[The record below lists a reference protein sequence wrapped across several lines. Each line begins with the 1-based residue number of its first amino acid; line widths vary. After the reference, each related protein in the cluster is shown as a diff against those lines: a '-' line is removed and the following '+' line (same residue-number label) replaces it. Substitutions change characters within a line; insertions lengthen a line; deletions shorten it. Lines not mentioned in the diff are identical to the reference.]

1 MPRYSQTVVDH
12 FTNPRNAG
20 ELDTPDVRAFIGNP
34 VCGDQIMLTARI
46 ADEAV
51 AEIRFRAHGCAASLA
66 TASVITEA
74 ALGAKLADIEA
85 WDDERVEALLGGL
98 APDQRHVAALG
109 RQVAHRLVTNHREGV
124 DDDAPLVCA

>member
-1 MPRYSQTVVDH
+1 
-12 FTNPRNAG
+12 
-20 ELDTPDVRAFIGNP
+20 
-34 VCGDQIMLTARI
+34 MLTARI

-109 RQVAHRLVTNHREGV
+109 RQVAHRLVTNHREGWTMTRPSSV
-124 DDDAPLVCA
+124 P

>member
-1 MPRYSQTVVDH
+1 MPRYSQIVVDH

-20 ELDTPDVRAFIGNP
+20 ELDDPDVRAFIGNP

-46 ADEAV
+46 TDGVV

-66 TASVITEA
+66 TASVIAEA

-85 WDDERVEALLGGL
+85 WDDERVEELLGGL
-98 APDQRHVAALG
+98 APEQRHVAALG

-124 DDDAPLVCA
+124 DDDAPLICA